1 VRIEDRESR
10 TENGVKNMSVR
21 RRFKGY
27 FLHGLAVLLPSIL
40 TIWLFVWGYTF
51 IQTKI
56 SVHINRGLVYAIALL
71 ANERVEV
78 TDKEVKAY
86 LLKIKPELEDNKEEL
101 QIHMRR
107 PDIQR
112 KVRIEVLRQNLAKTW
127 VNGPG
132 SIAGFL
138 VAVVGVCVIGALLAS
153 YVGRSLWRTIEKFI
167 MNTPILR
174 NVFPYVKQVTDFL
187 LTNEEQKKLFSRVV
201 AVEYPRKGIWS
212 VGFVTGSGLE
222 KIVNNVK
229 REFLTVI
236 IPTSPTPFTGFV
248 ITVQKKQTID
258 LDMTIEQALRFIISG
273 GVITPGNEQATTALP
288 KSGSE
293 ERR

>member
-1 VRIEDRESR
+1 
-10 TENGVKNMSVR
+10 MSVT

-27 FLHGLAVLLPSIL
+27 FLHGLAVLLPTIL

-51 IQTKI
+51 IQNNI
-56 SVHINRGLVYAIALL
+56 SKHINRGIVHVISYFGHK
-71 ANERVEV
+71 NVEI
-78 TDKEVKAY
+78 TDDDIKEY
-86 LLKIKPELEDNKEEL
+86 LIKTKPELEKKPQEL
-101 QIHMRR
+101 EINMGRE
-107 PDIQR
+107 DVQR
-112 KVRIEVLRQNLAKTW
+112 KVRIQKLKKDLAKMW
-127 VNGPG
+127 VDGPG
-132 SIAGFL
+132 SIAGFI
-138 VAVVGVCVIGALLAS
+138 VAVVGVCVLGALLAS
-153 YVGRSLWRTIEKFI
+153 YVGRSFWRTIEKFI

-222 KIVNNVK
+222 KVVNTVK

-248 ITVQKKQTID
+248 ITVQKRQTID
-258 LDMTIEQALRFIISG
+258 LDMTVEQALRFIVSG
-273 GVITPGNEQATTALP
+273 GVITPGSEHVSAALP
-288 KSGSE
+288 KGGSVE
-293 ERR
+293 KR